1 MFLLDEN
8 YDYAKERVQA
18 FRDEAQ
24 RDRLIK
30 QLNRGRRRTFRSIL
44 NRFLISRLYLRK
56 V

>member
-8 YDYAKERVQA
+8 YDYAKERLQA

-30 QLNRGRRRTFRSIL
+30 QLNKGKRRTFRSIL
-44 NRFLISRLYLRK
+44 SRFLIARFYLRK